1 MGLNEYHKK
10 RQFDRTPEPVGDL
23 KPPSGNSFVIQ
34 KHHATRLHYDLRLE
48 MEGVLRSWAVPKGPS
63 LDPAEKR
70 LAVQTEDHP
79 VDYGEFEGVIPKGNY
94 GAGKVIVWDH
104 GTYEMV
110 DPATSE
116 AGWKKGKFHFILKG
130 RKLAGEWVLVRT
142 RRDERQWIFFK
153 VRDSAASESDVTVDR
168 PESVVS
174 GRTVE
179 QIGDG
184 GASARHW
191 HADVE
196 RELEAR
202 GVKKKRRTKIPRE
215 ISPMLATLSE
225 QPFDDDDWI
234 FELKLDGI
242 RAIAIK
248 DGAQVELLSRNQR
261 SLTRRFPGLVRALQ
275 TVPADTVV
283 LDGEI
288 VAFDEE
294 GRSRFN
300 LIQPRINLS
309 QESDIEKAERAIPV
323 FLYAFDLLYI
333 NGYSLREFPVLD
345 RKSVLRK
352 LISSNEGWIRYSD
365 HVEGQGQ
372 EFFRVAAAHDL
383 EGVVAKRKDSTYH
396 QRRSRLWLKIKTTRS
411 EDFVV
416 IGFTA
421 PAASRKFFG
430 ALVLGLY
437 DHSGQ
442 IVYVGRAGS
451 GFDDNG
457 LRQAYEML
465 KPLTRERAP
474 LTDIPGELS
483 KTNWVQP
490 KLVCEVKFNEW
501 TLDGKLRAPI
511 FQRFRADVDPGDCVL
526 REEPEAVVE
535 LPPKPSPEAEPGS
548 AGEPDS
554 QTRVKLT
561 NLTKMFWQEDGFTKG
576 DLIRY
581 YDEIADVLG
590 PYLMDRPLVLKR
602 YPDGIHGDYFY
613 QQDAPDYT
621 PDWFRTH
628 RFPGETGEKHSRY
641 FIGADREML
650 VYLANMGGITQNPW
664 SSRLGHIDH
673 PDYIIFDLDPV
684 EAPYRMVQKVA
695 LELKKVLDEL
705 NLRGYP
711 KTSGASGIHIY
722 LPILED
728 TFTYQDVRIF
738 AEAIA
743 SIIVSRVPEWAT
755 IERVVARR
763 PKNIYIDYLQNVK
776 GKTVAS
782 VYSPRARP
790 GAPVSAPLR
799 WEELRRSID
808 PRKFN
813 IKNMKRRLKR
823 VGDLFA
829 PVLTDRQDIA
839 PFLDALAGRKSR

>member
-23 KPPSGNSFVIQ
+23 KRPSGNSFVIQ

-79 VDYGEFEGVIPKGNY
+79 VDYGGFEGVIPKGNY

-142 RRDERQWIFFK
+142 RREERQWIFFK

-202 GVKKKRRTKIPRE
+202 GIKKKRRTKIPRE
-215 ISPMLATLSE
+215 ILPMLATLSE

-248 DGAQVELLSRNQR
+248 DGDRVELLSRNQR

-294 GRSRFN
+294 GRSRFS

-352 LISSNEGWIRYSD
+352 LIPSNEGWIRYSD

-372 EFFRVAAAHDL
+372 EFFRVAAEHDL

-421 PAASRKFFG
+421 PAATRKFFG

-457 LRQAYEML
+457 LRQAHEML
-465 KPLTRERAP
+465 MPLTRKRAP
-474 LTDIPGELS
+474 LTDIPRELS

-511 FQRFRADVDPGDCVL
+511 FQRFRDDVDPGDCVL

-535 LPPKPSPEAEPGS
+535 LPPKPSPEPEPGS

-561 NLTKMFWQEDGFTKG
+561 NLTKTFWPEDGFTKG

-621 PDWFRTH
+621 PDWLRTH